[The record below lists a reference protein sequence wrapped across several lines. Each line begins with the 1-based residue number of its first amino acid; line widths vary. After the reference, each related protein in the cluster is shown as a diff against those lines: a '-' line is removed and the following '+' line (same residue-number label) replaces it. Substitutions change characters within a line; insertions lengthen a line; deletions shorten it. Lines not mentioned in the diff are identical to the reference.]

1 MLDERRGEVLRGLVQ
16 EHIRTGE
23 PVSSRA
29 ILDVTGLPVSPATVR
44 NDLAALDREGYCVQ
58 PHTSAGRVPTA
69 KAYRYYVDH
78 LTASPLR
85 APTRVRIH
93 SFFSS
98 VHVELGRLLKTTSD
112 LLAELTRY
120 PAVVV
125 GPGLEGGIIWAAHL
139 VQLGPQVLL
148 LVLVADGGRVSQ
160 EVVRTPHPVDTET
173 VEAAEAVLT
182 RVFSRRSVEVA
193 APAAAELAGEL
204 AGPVAEVVQ
213 AAVDAASRLDSQS
226 ADVYIGGTGQMAT
239 VFDDITT
246 VRQMLE
252 LLEREALLLGMMSG
266 SEGTSIHIG
275 EELPG
280 GRDVDIAVVSTNYEV
295 AGRGSGRVG
304 VIGPMRMDYR
314 RTISVVEEVGD
325 GLAESLGS

>member
-29 ILDVTGLPVSPATVR
+29 ILDATALQVSPATVR
-44 NDLAALDREGYCVQ
+44 NDLAALDHDGFCVQ

-98 VHVELGRLLKTTSD
+98 VHIELGKLLKATSD
-112 LLAELTRY
+112 LLAELTQY

-125 GPGLEGGIIWAAHL
+125 GPGLEGGIVWAAHL

-148 LVLVADGGRVSQ
+148 LVLVAEGGRVSQ
-160 EVVRTPHPVDTET
+160 EVVRTPHPVDAET

-182 RVFSRRSVEVA
+182 HVFTRRSVEVA
-193 APAAAELAGEL
+193 AL
-204 AGPVAEVVQ
+204 AGPVGEVVQ

-266 SEGTSIHIG
+266 AEGTSIHIG

>member
-29 ILDVTGLPVSPATVR
+29 ILDVTALPVSPATVR
-44 NDLAALDREGYCVQ
+44 NDLAALDRDGYCVQ

-85 APTRVRIH
+85 LTRVRIH

-98 VHVELGRLLKTTSD
+98 VHIELGRLLKATSD

-125 GPGLEGGIIWAAHL
+125 GPGLEGGIVWAAHL

-148 LVLVADGGRVSQ
+148 FVLVADGGRVSQ
-160 EVVRTPHPVDTET
+160 EVVRTPTVDTET

-182 RVFSRRSVEVA
+182 CVQPSLGRG
-193 APAAAELAGEL
+193 APAAAELVGEL

-252 LLEREALLLGMMSG
+252 LLERKRCCWG
-266 SEGTSIHIG
+266 
-275 EELPG
+275 
-280 GRDVDIAVVSTNYEV
+280 
-295 AGRGSGRVG
+295 
-304 VIGPMRMDYR
+304 
-314 RTISVVEEVGD
+314 
-325 GLAESLGS
+325 

>member
-1 MLDERRGEVLRGLVQ
+1 MSMLDERRGEVLRGLVQ

-29 ILDVTGLPVSPATVR
+29 ILDVTALPVSPATVR

-78 LTASPLR
+78 LTASRLR

-98 VHVELGRLLKTTSD
+98 VHVELGKLLKATSD

-125 GPGLEGGIIWAAHL
+125 GPGLEGGIVWAAHL

-160 EVVRTPHPVDTET
+160 EVVRTPTGRHRD
-173 VEAAEAVLT
+173 
-182 RVFSRRSVEVA
+182 RRGRRGGAHQCVQPSLGRGGR
-193 APAAAELAGEL
+193 PGCGRAGGR
-204 AGPVAEVVQ
+204 AGGAGRRGGAGGGGRRLQ
-213 AAVDAASRLDSQS
+213 ARQPERRRLHRR
-226 ADVYIGGTGQMAT
+226 TGQMAT

-275 EELPG
+275 EEFPAVATSTSPWSPPTTRLPAG
-280 GRDVDIAVVSTNYEV
+280 GA
-295 AGRGSGRVG
+295 AGWG
-304 VIGPMRMDYR
+304 
-314 RTISVVEEVGD
+314 
-325 GLAESLGS
+325 

>member
-29 ILDVTGLPVSPATVR
+29 ILDRDRSSSVTGNGTQRLGGARSRRVLRPAAHVSGACSDSQGISLLRRPSHRLPV
-44 NDLAALDREGYCVQ
+44 
-58 PHTSAGRVPTA
+58 
-69 KAYRYYVDH
+69 
-78 LTASPLR
+78 R

-98 VHVELGRLLKTTSD
+98 VHIELGKLLKATSD
-112 LLAELTRY
+112 LLAELTQY

-125 GPGLEGGIIWAAHL
+125 GPGLEGGIVWAAHL

-148 LVLVADGGRVSQ
+148 LVLVAEGGRVSQ
-160 EVVRTPHPVDTET
+160 EVVRTPHPVDAET

-182 RVFSRRSVEVA
+182 RVFTRRSVEVA
-193 APAAAELAGEL
+193 APAAAELVGEL
-204 AGPVAEVVQ
+204 AGPVGEVVQ

-280 GRDVDIAVVSTNYEV
+280 GRDVDIAVVSTNYE
-295 AGRGSGRVG
+295 RG
-304 VIGPMRMDYR
+304 GPGERSR
-314 RTISVVEEVGD
+314 G
-325 GLAESLGS
+325 